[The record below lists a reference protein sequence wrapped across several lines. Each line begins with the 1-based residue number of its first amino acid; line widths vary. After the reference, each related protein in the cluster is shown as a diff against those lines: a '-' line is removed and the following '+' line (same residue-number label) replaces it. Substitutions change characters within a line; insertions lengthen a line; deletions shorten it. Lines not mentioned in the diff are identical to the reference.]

1 MNLHRLG
8 HLALKGAEVTKGGVK
23 TNFLDENLGSK
34 SVKGLY
40 FIGEVLD
47 ITGMLGGYNLH
58 LAFASALKV
67 ASALKNS

>member
-1 MNLHRLG
+1 M
-8 HLALKGAEVTKGGVK
+8 K
-23 TNFLDENLGSK
+23 TEFLDDNLESK
-34 SVKGLY
+34 TVKGLY

-47 ITGMLGGYNLH
+47 ITGILGGYNLH

>member
-1 MNLHRLG
+1 NL
-8 HLALKGAEVTKGGVK
+8 E
-23 TNFLDENLGSK
+23 SK

-58 LAFASALKV
+58 FAFASALKV